1 MDYTIETKKGFQVVG
16 KSIRISAMEN
26 DHSNL
31 IAKFWMEYSQT
42 AEFANLN
49 AFAGDLGL
57 LGIMMDFDEKS
68 NEFTYMIAIQDPEV
82 SMANDF
88 EKIQIPKSTWAIF
101 NTTGSATDVMPML
114 WQAIYS
120 EWLPTSGYEQADT
133 PALEVY
139 PLGDPTDPTYH
150 CEAWVPVIKI

>member
-1 MDYTIETKKGFQVVG
+1 MEYTIETTESFQVVG

-42 AEFANLN
+42 EEFANLN

-57 LGIMMDFDEKS
+57 LGIMMDFDEES
-68 NEFTYMIAIQDPEV
+68 NEFSYMIAIQDPQDEIV
-82 SMANDF
+82 NDF
-88 EKIQIPKSTWAIF
+88 EKLWIPKSTWAIF
-101 NTTGSATDVMPML
+101 KTTGFASEVMPML
-114 WQAIYS
+114 WQTIYS
-120 EWLPTSGYEQADT
+120 EWLPNSGYEQADT

-139 PLGDPTDPTYH
+139 PLGDPTDPDYH